1 MFGFFRKSDKNN
13 ILPKVTVQIR
23 SHFTSR
29 PELQPAVIKSVS
41 LVSEGL
47 CSWVRA
53 VEVWGKVAKV
63 TNLSKDF
70 AQHHPFILLNL
81 YKQSTARRMLI
92 RQMTGTIVWRY
103 FRT

>member
-1 MFGFFRKSDKNN
+1 MFGFFWKSDKDNL
-13 ILPKVTVQIR
+13 LPKVTVQIR
-23 SHFTSR
+23 RHFISR
-29 PELQPAVIKSVS
+29 PELQLSVIKSVS

-70 AQHHPFILLNL
+70 SRHQPFILLNF
-81 YKQSTARRMLI
+81 YKQSTVRRMLI
-92 RQMTGTIVWRY
+92 YQMTGAIVWRY
-103 FRT
+103 FQA